1 MSSSTDGCVYVMYNE
16 MFTYYGECYKIGC
29 SNNVALRLQGYT
41 TNFVNPCVIVCTSK
55 QSPHYREME
64 KKVHSILHEHRL
76 HGRREFFKCNIDTIK
91 AAIQIVD
98 QMTLDEMQTDLV
110 EPPVER
116 LPKPVHYCE
125 FCQTSYETAMGL
137 QLHKSKSHK
146 DSYNSKQCPHCKII
160 VSKNYQLPKHILS
173 CPSKKQADQ
182 LEKQIMLNIIS
193 TLKRQ
198 VNTPSARLMPV
209 LEEDV
214 QNRFLKAI
222 TENKVI
228 VTMTD
233 LATWMFSPYLQERVI
248 KTDASRHVIKWIDAD
263 IDEVKQIRDPKGSL
277 IASKI
282 IKTLALVI
290 QAGFDQDHRID
301 EVLIETIANASRST
315 INELGLIIAKMTNV
329 DPIIT
334 STDGDVLAE

>member
-1 MSSSTDGCVYVMYNE
+1 
-16 MFTYYGECYKIGC
+16 
-29 SNNVALRLQGYT
+29 
-41 TNFVNPCVIVCTSK
+41 
-55 QSPHYREME
+55 
-64 KKVHSILHEHRL
+64 
-76 HGRREFFKCNIDTIK
+76 
-91 AAIQIVD
+91 
-98 QMTLDEMQTDLV
+98 
-110 EPPVER
+110 
-116 LPKPVHYCE
+116 
-125 FCQTSYETAMGL
+125 
-137 QLHKSKSHK
+137 
-146 DSYNSKQCPHCKII
+146 
-160 VSKNYQLPKHILS
+160 
-173 CPSKKQADQ
+173 
-182 LEKQIMLNIIS
+182 
-193 TLKRQ
+193 
-198 VNTPSARLMPV
+198 MPV